1 MTDSPG
7 YDAIVIGAGA
17 AGLLA
22 SLRAASLGAEVLLLD
37 DAAGDSSNLAASS
50 GLFSAAGTRT
60 QAAAGITDSAA
71 LWAADIARK
80 TEGAFDPAM
89 VRIVTT
95 RAADAAHF
103 LADTIGLTLH
113 VATIPVPGHSA
124 ARLHATAGESG
135 REMAALLMAA
145 AQAMPG
151 LTVLK
156 GVEATGL
163 LTEHGAVMGVQ
174 TGSTG
179 YRARWTLLACG
190 GFAGNDAMIARYM
203 PEMVGAHNIGL
214 GRNDGRALAWGEALG
229 GALLFME
236 GYQGQGHVTVDG
248 LGRLGPGLTSLG
260 AIVVNA
266 RGERFADESMGPSEF
281 GAFVLAQPGGWAV
294 EVFDEAMHQSAMSM
308 GPYRETVARG
318 CVVKAVD
325 AAALA
330 AAFGLPETALSAT
343 LAAYHDAGPQDPFG
357 RAPRRPVLPP
367 YRAAKI
373 TGGMAHTQGGL
384 RVDDGARVLRADGTV
399 VAGLLAA
406 GGAAAGVS
414 GRGAAGYIP
423 GNGLGQAFALGLAA
437 GETIAA
443 QG

>member
-1 MTDSPG
+1 MTDSWE

-22 SLRAASLGAEVLLLD
+22 SLRAASLGAQVLLLD
-37 DAAGDSSNLAASS
+37 DVAGDNSNLVVSG
-50 GLFSAAGTRT
+50 GLFSAAGTRI
-60 QAAAGITDSAA
+60 QAAAGIRDSPDV
-71 LWAADIARK
+71 WAADIARK
-80 TEGAFDPAM
+80 TDGAFDPAM
-89 VRIVTT
+89 VQTVTT
-95 RAADAAHF
+95 RATDAAHF
-103 LADTIGLTLH
+103 LADTVGLALH
-113 VATIPVPGHSA
+113 VTAIPVPGHSA
-124 ARLHATAGESG
+124 ARLHATPGESG
-135 REMAALLMAA
+135 RELAALLVEAA
-145 AQAMPG
+145 RAMPG
-151 LTVLK
+151 LTLVQ
-156 GVEATGL
+156 GAEATRL
-163 LTEHGAVMGVQ
+163 VSEHGAVVGVQ
-174 TGSTG
+174 AGAAA
-179 YRARWTLLACG
+179 YRAAWTLLACG
-190 GFAGNDAMIARYM
+190 GFAGNAAMIARYM
-203 PEMVGAHNIGL
+203 PEMTGAHNIGL

-236 GYQGQGHVTVDG
+236 GYQGQGHVTADG

-294 EVFDEAMHQSAMSM
+294 EVYDEAMHQTAMRL
-308 GPYRETVARG
+308 GPYREAVARG
-318 CVVKAVD
+318 CVIE
-325 AAALA
+325 AADIATLA
-330 AAFGLPETALSAT
+330 AAFGLPNAALGAV
-343 LAAYHDAGPQDPFG
+343 LAAYHDSGSADPFG

-384 RVDDGARVLRADGTV
+384 RVDAGARVMRADGTV

-443 QG
+443 